1 MTHTDAYDDWH
12 TGVEFD
18 RETRTWRGFIKHNE
32 MDKMHL
38 TDASFDDKG
47 EETRTDYHRM
57 LKIVVQ
63 EHGYHGRLGIEY
75 EGDGLGEEDGI
86 RATLRLL
93 VAVEGTFVLLL
104 RRAR

>member
-1 MTHTDAYDDWH
+1 MIHTDAYDDWH

-47 EETRTDYHRM
+47 EAAVAASDLLSAAR
-57 LKIVVQ
+57 
-63 EHGYHGRLGIEY
+63 
-75 EGDGLGEEDGI
+75 EGKLNT
-86 RATLRLL
+86 A
-93 VAVEGTFVLLL
+93 
-104 RRAR
+104 